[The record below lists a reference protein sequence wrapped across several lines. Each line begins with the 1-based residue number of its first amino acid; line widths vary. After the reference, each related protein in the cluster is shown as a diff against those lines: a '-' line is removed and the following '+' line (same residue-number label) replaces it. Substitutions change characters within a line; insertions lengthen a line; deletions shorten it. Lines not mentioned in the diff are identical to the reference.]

1 MRPIVLGILLI
12 ANAAAATTA
21 ATPAVAAPP
30 RCHTNELSASLGRVD
45 AGAGQRFT
53 RLTLRNR
60 ANHTCRTQGWVG
72 LRLVRNH
79 GQPIPTRDVRVQGP
93 SHRVV
98 LAPGDRAATKL
109 RWGAI
114 PGPGE
119 PQTGPCEPTAQHL
132 RVTPPDETASLRLR
146 WTSGPVCQSGRIEVT
161 PLRHR

>member
-1 MRPIVLGILLI
+1 MRPIALGILLI
-12 ANAAAATTA
+12 ASAAAAAATPA
-21 ATPAVAAPP
+21 AAAPP

-45 AGAGQRFT
+45 AGAGQRFA

-60 ANHTCRTQGWVG
+60 ASHTCRTQGWVG
-72 LRLVRNH
+72 LQLVRNH
-79 GQPIPTRDVRVQGP
+79 GQPIPTREVRVQGP

-98 LAPGDRAATKL
+98 LAPGERASTNL

-119 PQTGPCEPTAQHL
+119 PQTGACEPTAQHL
-132 RVTPPDETASLRLR
+132 RVTPPDETAFLRLR
-146 WTSGPVCQSGRIEVT
+146 WKGGPACQSGRIEVT

>member
-1 MRPIVLGILLI
+1 MRPIALGILLI
-12 ANAAAATTA
+12 ASAAAAGTA
-21 ATPAVAAPP
+21 VAPAVAATP

-45 AGAGQRFT
+45 AGAGQRFA

-60 ANHTCRTQGWVG
+60 ASHTCRTQGWVG
-72 LRLVRNH
+72 LQLVRNH
-79 GQPIPTRDVRVQGP
+79 GQQVPTRDVRVQGP

-98 LAPGDRAATKL
+98 LAPGERASTKL

-114 PGPGE
+114 PGLGE
-119 PQTGPCEPTAQHL
+119 PQTGACEPTAQHL

-146 WTSGPVCQSGRIEVT
+146 WKNGPACQSGRIEVT